1 LLDGEEAK
9 QCIPPLKH
17 SSQRFKGNSKGLNS
31 QGTEQESLT
40 SFRELVTA
48 TISISGNQFANLKE
62 QNSHKK
68 A

>member
-1 LLDGEEAK
+1 MEKRQSNASLH
-9 QCIPPLKH
+9 QSI
-17 SSQRFKGNSKGLNS
+17 RVIFKGNSEGLNS

-40 SFRELVTA
+40 SFRELVRA
-48 TISISGNQFANLKE
+48 TISVSGNQFANLKE

>member
-1 LLDGEEAK
+1 MEKRQSNASLH
-9 QCIPPLKH
+9 QSI
-17 SSQRFKGNSKGLNS
+17 RVIFKGNSEGLNS

>member
-1 LLDGEEAK
+1 MEKRQSNASLH
-9 QCIPPLKH
+9 QSI
-17 SSQRFKGNSKGLNS
+17 RVIFKGNGEGLNS

-40 SFRELVTA
+40 SFRKLVRA
-48 TISISGNQFANLKE
+48 TISVSGNQFANLKE